1 MLRAVLF
8 DLDGVLIDSV
18 TSITNSMNHAL
29 EQLGRPRRTRDELKR
44 FVGPQ
49 IEGTAATLLATRD
62 PALIARWVTAYRQRY
77 DVTCVEETEP
87 AAGLVD
93 VLERLARHVPLAVA
107 TAKPEVYAERLLKAF
122 GAWPH
127 LRALAG
133 RSLALDHETKAQI
146 IARALAHLDLPAG
159 PDVVMVGDRE
169 HDVLGAQH
177 HGIPT
182 IGVLHGA
189 GDEAELRAAGARWI
203 AADLR
208 EAARILEGLLGG
220 PRQAP
225 PPPHRARP

>member
-29 EQLGRPRRTRDELKR
+29 AAMGRPQRTRAELKR

-49 IEGTAATLLATRD
+49 IEGTAATLLGTHD
-62 PALIARWVTAYRQRY
+62 PLLVAQWVRAYRSRY
-77 DVTCVEETEP
+77 DVTCVAETEP

-146 IARALAHLDLPAG
+146 IARALASLGVPAG

-169 HDVLGAQH
+169 HDVLGALA

-182 IGVLHGA
+182 VGVLHGA
-189 GDEAELRAAGARWI
+189 GDEAELRRAGARWI
-203 AADLR
+203 AADLC
-208 EAARILEGLLGG
+208 AAGTLLEGLLAS
-220 PRQAP
+220 R
-225 PPPHRARP
+225 